1 MAEVLK
7 VLNAKKAKQEND
19 IPIKLIKENIEL
31 FSSVLSRM
39 FNFYIDKASFPNSL
53 KQADITPVHKKNDM
67 IKLTIDQSAYYLLCL
82 RLSKSVCMIKFMLT
96 LIVFFLRPNAAL
108 EKATVLSIQL
118 LQ

>member
-1 MAEVLK
+1 
-7 VLNAKKAKQEND
+7 
-19 IPIKLIKENIEL
+19 
-31 FSSVLSRM
+31 M

-53 KQADITPVHKKNDM
+53 KQADVATIHKKMTKM
-67 IKLTIDQSAYYLLCL
+67 IKTTTDQPTYYLLCL
-82 RLSKSVCMIKFMLT
+82 RLSKSVLMIKFMLT